1 MKISR
6 CSLWVS
12 NLVTVS
18 VAMLAVSHLSI
29 KRGRGQAGDGCT
41 GNGYMSS
48 HCWLDP
54 LFKTT
59 DELSIIMDPDN
70 NVHEL

>member
-1 MKISR
+1 
-6 CSLWVS
+6 
-12 NLVTVS
+12 
-18 VAMLAVSHLSI
+18 MLAVSHLSI
-29 KRGRGQAGDGCT
+29 MKRGRGGQAGDGCT
-41 GNGYMSS
+41 GDGYMSS

>member
-1 MKISR
+1 
-6 CSLWVS
+6 
-12 NLVTVS
+12 
-18 VAMLAVSHLSI
+18 MLAVSHLSII

-41 GNGYMSS
+41 GDGYMSS